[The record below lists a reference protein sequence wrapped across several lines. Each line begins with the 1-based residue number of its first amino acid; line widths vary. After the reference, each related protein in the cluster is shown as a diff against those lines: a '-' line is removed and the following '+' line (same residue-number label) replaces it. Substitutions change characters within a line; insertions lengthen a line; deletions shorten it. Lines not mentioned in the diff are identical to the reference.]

1 MHFATINMNESNID
15 NIRRLLDSDRVADAI
30 AELEAHL
37 SAYSVDDEAYYLL
50 GNAYCRLSDWKHAI
64 ESYKAAIAL
73 NPESPAVEADKKIQ
87 EILNFYCHDL
97 FNP

>member
-1 MHFATINMNESNID
+1 MSEIEKIQ
-15 NIRRLLDSDRVADAI
+15 RLLDADCVAEAIEALKKRVAADAG
-30 AELEAHL
+30 
-37 SAYSVDDEAYYLL
+37 DDEAFYML
-50 GNAYCRLSDWKHAI
+50 GNAYSRMSDWKHAI

-73 NPESPAVEADKKIQ
+73 NPDSPAVEADKKIQ